1 MTLAF
6 QDIKTAHN
14 RIKEHIVK
22 TPVLVSKILNDKLDA
37 EIYFK
42 CENLQRTGSFKFRG
56 AINKI
61 LKYKEECGHFPA
73 KIVAVSSGNH
83 ANAISYLANK
93 FGIEA
98 VIFMDSRV
106 SSYKVDFA
114 RKYGADVQ
122 LVAGR
127 SDADDGAAQKEKEGY
142 FFIHPSNDEDIV
154 CGQGTVCLEAIE
166 EIGGFDAIFASCGGG
181 GLAAGSYI
189 AAQILDK
196 KPQVFAVEPDL
207 ANDGAIS
214 FRTGKI
220 HHLDKPS
227 NSIADGIRTPHL
239 SARVFP
245 YFQKLDGVL
254 EISEEEI
261 LKWTQ
266 IASLR
271 LKVLIEPSAGIALA
285 GAIQFLRN
293 NKFTQKP
300 KILVILSGG
309 NMSVQ
314 TAKMIWEKDYFSEF

>member
-1 MTLAF
+1 MNLSF
-6 QDIKTAHN
+6 CDILQAKN
-14 RIKEHIVK
+14 RISDQIIR
-22 TPVLVSKILNDKLDA
+22 TPILTSKILNEKLEA

-56 AINKI
+56 ALNKI
-61 LKYKEECGHFPA
+61 LKFKEESGHFPK

-83 ANAISYLANK
+83 ANAIAYLANK

-98 VIFMDSRV
+98 LIFMDNRV
-106 SSYKVDFA
+106 SEYKVDFA
-114 RKYGADVQ
+114 KKYGADVR
-122 LVAGR
+122 LVESR
-127 SDADDGAAQKEKEGY
+127 SAADEGAAKKEREGY
-142 FFIHPSNDEDIV
+142 FFIHPSNDEDVI

-181 GLAAGSYI
+181 GLVAGSYI
-189 AAQILDK
+189 AAQKLDK
-196 KPQVFAVEPDL
+196 KPKVFAVEPAL

-227 NSIADGIRTPHL
+227 ESVADGIRTPHL
-239 SARVFP
+239 SVKAFP

-254 EISEEEI
+254 EISEDDI

-271 LKVLIEPSAGIALA
+271 LKVLIEPSAGIALS
-285 GAIQFLRN
+285 GAVQFLQN
-293 NKFTQKP
+293 NQFTQKP

-309 NMSVQ
+309 NMSAK
-314 TAKMIWEKDYFSEF
+314 TAKMIWEKDYLSEI